1 MALSKPKPAIGSVKR
16 RGLAIATAVAVAGSG
31 FVTANYVSAQE
42 EDRDP
47 TYEELKAEFGGTQA
61 DAIAKEYA
69 QKAYEALIKGN
80 VDDVDQIFQDALNKA
95 AKTDD
100 AGFSDADVQAIDQE
114 LLKYQID
121 GLVADEKDA
130 AKLAHQVNTAIR
142 EGKSEEDINR
152 IVKSGLEGAG
162 YNSAEITDENTSQV
176 AAIVSG
182 AKQRVEEQKS
192 DREPTQEELIA
203 EFGGLDSELSKQA
216 EAAAKKAAD
225 ALAAGKSADEVNKIF
240 ADAVKEAAK
249 NDDSGFDED
258 DIERLGQDELNQQIV
273 ELLKEEQAAADLA
286 HKVAQAVQAGQNQ
299 EAVKGIIK
307 EGLKDAG
314 FSEADVESINDS
326 EIVEVY
332 SAAEKLADAKKAEP
346 NASEFGAESDKI
358 ANEAAKQAA
367 DAMKNGAPVDE
378 IKKIFEDAVKNA
390 AKNGDAGFGEKDIV
404 DAELNAQISE
414 VLKEEQAAEALANQA
429 ANAAKEG
436 KSSEEIRKIINDGL
450 KQAGFSDDEVAAVAD
465 DQVAAIV
472 EEATKKVSPHD
483 AEQKQ
488 SGVEQ
493 GSEFGENSDKIAKD
507 AAQKAADAVKAG
519 ASIAEVEEIFAD
531 AVKKAA
537 KTGDAG
543 FGEGDIDESTLQAQ
557 ISEVLKDEQAAEE
570 LAHKVANAA
579 KVGKSSEEIQ
589 KIISDGLKQAGFSDD
604 EVAAVADDQ
613 VVAIADEAKQKVTLQ
628 QEREKLIEKAAEL
641 SLEAEK
647 LQKLKG
653 ELEQKAQ
660 NQIAQQS
667 QLNKKESELKGQAA
681 KLQAQEDVL
690 DTATKEL
697 DKLKKELEQKAQNQA
712 AQQSQLNKKESELK
726 EQALKLQA
734 QQNAVDAAA
743 KELDKLK
750 QELNQNNNGS
760 QNDDTSDNGTG
771 NNGDDQVG
779 TEPGKNDDS
788 SRWWKPSGASDSVKG
803 ILGIAAGVGAL
814 GLIFGGIF
822 SIFNFFNGAGDI
834 QAKVR
839 DALAQIG
846 IRL

>member
-1 MALSKPKPAIGSVKR
+1 MSKPKPAIGSVKR
-16 RGLAIATAVAVAGSG
+16 RGLAIATAVVVVGSG
-31 FVTANYVSAQE
+31 IATANYVSAQE

-47 TYEELKAEFGGTQA
+47 TYEELKAEFGETQA
-61 DAIAKEYA
+61 DAIAKESA
-69 QKAYEALIKGN
+69 RKAYEALIKGN

-114 LLKYQID
+114 ELKYQID

-130 AKLAHQVNTAIR
+130 AKLAHEINAAIQQ
-142 EGKSEEDINR
+142 GKSKEEINS

-162 YNSAEITDENTSQV
+162 YNPAEITDENNSQI

-314 FSEADVESINDS
+314 FSEADVESVNDS

-332 SAAEKLADAKKAEP
+332 SAAERRADAKKAEP

-390 AKNGDAGFGEKDIV
+390 AKAGDAGFGEKDI
-404 DAELNAQISE
+404 DDTELNAQISE
-414 VLKEEQAAEALANQA
+414 VLKEEQAAEALANQIASALKSGTSDDEIKAMLKEGLKQAGFSDEEVAGVADEQVA
-429 ANAAKEG
+429 AIVDEAKQKANSQDVEPESDVEQEPEFGEKADAIAKAAAAKAAEALKAGASVAEAEKIFADAVKEAAKARDAGFTEADVDESLLQAEIADVLKDERAAEELAPKVADAAKAG
-436 KSSEEIRKIINDGL
+436 KSPEEIKDIINDGL
-450 KQAGFSDDEVAAVAD
+450 KQAGFSDEEVAGVAD
-465 DQVAAIV
+465 TQVAAIV
-472 EEATKKVSPHD
+472 DAT
-483 AEQKQ
+483 
-488 SGVEQ
+488 
-493 GSEFGENSDKIAKD
+493 
-507 AAQKAADAVKAG
+507 
-519 ASIAEVEEIFAD
+519 
-531 AVKKAA
+531 
-537 KTGDAG
+537 
-543 FGEGDIDESTLQAQ
+543 
-557 ISEVLKDEQAAEE
+557 
-570 LAHKVANAA
+570 
-579 KVGKSSEEIQ
+579 
-589 KIISDGLKQAGFSDD
+589 
-604 EVAAVADDQ
+604 
-613 VVAIADEAKQKVTLQ
+613 KQKVALQ
-628 QEREKLIEKAAEL
+628 QEREKLIAKATEL

-647 LQKLKG
+647 LQKLKE

-667 QLNKKESELKGQAA
+667 QLNKKESELKEQAL

-750 QELNQNNNGS
+750 QELSQNNNGS

-779 TEPGKNDDS
+779 AEPGKNDDS
-788 SRWWKPSGASDSVKG
+788 SSWWKPSGGSDSVKG

-839 DALAQIG
+839 DVLAQIG
-846 IRL
+846 IRF

>member
-47 TYEELKAEFGGTQA
+47 TYEELKAEFGDTQA
-61 DAIAKEYA
+61 DVIAKEYA
-69 QKAYEALIKGN
+69 QKAYEALINGN
-80 VDDVDQIFQDALNKA
+80 TDDVDQIFLDGLNKA
-95 AKTDD
+95 GRTDG
-100 AGFSDADVQAIDQE
+100 AGFSEADVKGIDQE
-114 LLKYQID
+114 DLQYQVSQ
-121 GLVADEKDA
+121 LVADEKDA

-162 YNSAEITDENTSQV
+162 YNPAEITDENQAQV
-176 AAIVSG
+176 SAIVTE
-182 AKQRVEEQKS
+182 AKQKIEERKS
-192 DREPTQEELIA
+192 DREPTHDELIA
-203 EFGGLDSELSKQA
+203 EFGGPDSELSKLA
-216 EAAAKKAAD
+216 EAAAKKAAA
-225 ALAAGKSADEVNKIF
+225 ALTAGKTADEVNEIF
-240 ADAVKEAAK
+240 AEAVKEAAK
-249 NDDSGFDED
+249 NDDSGFNED
-258 DIERLGQDELNQQIV
+258 DVKQLGQEELNQQIR

-286 HKVAQAVQAGQNQ
+286 HKVAQAVQAGQNK
-299 EAVKGIIK
+299 ETVEEIIK
-307 EGLKDAG
+307 DGLKDAG
-314 FSEADVESINDS
+314 FTESDVAAVDDS
-326 EIVEVY
+326 EIVEIY
-332 SAAEKLADAKKAEP
+332 SAAEKVAKAKKSEQNP
-346 NASEFGAESDKI
+346 SEFGEESDKI
-358 ANEAAKQAA
+358 ANEAAQQAA
-367 DAMKNGAPVDE
+367 EAMAAGASVDE
-378 IKKIFEDAVKNA
+378 IKKIFADAVKNA
-390 AKNGDAGFGEKDIV
+390 AKTGDAGFGEQDIN
-404 DAELNAQISE
+404 DAVLNAQISE
-414 VLKEEQAAEALANQA
+414 VLKEEMAAEALANQIA
-429 ANAAKEG
+429 SAVKSGTPDDEIKAMLKE
-436 KSSEEIRKIINDGL
+436 GL
-450 KQAGFSDDEVAAVAD
+450 KQAGFSDDEIAAVAD
-465 DQVAAIV
+465 DQVAAV
-472 EEATKKVSPHD
+472 V
-483 AEQKQ
+483 
-488 SGVEQ
+488 
-493 GSEFGENSDKIAKD
+493 
-507 AAQKAADAVKAG
+507 
-519 ASIAEVEEIFAD
+519 
-531 AVKKAA
+531 
-537 KTGDAG
+537 
-543 FGEGDIDESTLQAQ
+543 DET
-557 ISEVLKDEQAAEE
+557 
-570 LAHKVANAA
+570 
-579 KVGKSSEEIQ
+579 
-589 KIISDGLKQAGFSDD
+589 
-604 EVAAVADDQ
+604 
-613 VVAIADEAKQKVTLQ
+613 KQKVALQ
-628 QEREKLIEKAAEL
+628 QEREKLIAKATEL

-647 LQKLKG
+647 LQKLKE

-750 QELNQNNNGS
+750 QELSQNNNGS

-779 TEPGKNDDS
+779 AEPGKNDDS
-788 SRWWKPSGASDSVKG
+788 SSWWKPSGGSDSVKG

-839 DALAQIG
+839 DVLAQIG
-846 IRL
+846 IRF

>member
-1 MALSKPKPAIGSVKR
+1 M
-16 RGLAIATAVAVAGSG
+16 AVAGSG

-390 AKNGDAGFGEKDIV
+390 AKTGDAGFGEKDIV
-404 DAELNAQISE
+404 DAELKAQISE

-493 GSEFGENSDKIAKD
+493 GSEFGD
-507 AAQKAADAVKAG
+507 
-519 ASIAEVEEIFAD
+519 
-531 AVKKAA
+531 
-537 KTGDAG
+537 
-543 FGEGDIDESTLQAQ
+543 
-557 ISEVLKDEQAAEE
+557 
-570 LAHKVANAA
+570 
-579 KVGKSSEEIQ
+579 
-589 KIISDGLKQAGFSDD
+589 
-604 EVAAVADDQ
+604 
-613 VVAIADEAKQKVTLQ
+613 
-628 QEREKLIEKAAEL
+628 
-641 SLEAEK
+641 EK

>member
-1 MALSKPKPAIGSVKR
+1 MSKPKPAIGSIKR

-69 QKAYEALIKGN
+69 QKAYEALINGN
-80 VDDVDQIFQDALNKA
+80 TDDVDQIFLDGLNKA
-95 AKTDD
+95 GRTDG
-100 AGFSDADVQAIDQE
+100 AGFSEADVKGIDQE
-114 LLKYQID
+114 DLQYQVSQ
-121 GLVADEKDA
+121 LVADEKDA

-162 YNSAEITDENTSQV
+162 YNPAEITDENQAQV
-176 AAIVSG
+176 SAIVTE
-182 AKQRVEEQKS
+182 AKQKIEERS
-192 DREPTQEELIA
+192 DREPTHDELIA
-203 EFGGLDSELSKQA
+203 EFGGPDSELSKLA
-216 EAAAKKAAD
+216 EAAAKKAAA
-225 ALAAGKSADEVNKIF
+225 ALTAGKTAEEVNEIF
-240 ADAVKEAAK
+240 AEAVKEAAK
-249 NDDSGFDED
+249 NGDSGFNED
-258 DIERLGQDELNQQIV
+258 DVEQLGRDELNQQIR

-286 HKVAQAVQAGQNQ
+286 HKVAEAVQAGQNK
-299 EAVKGIIK
+299 EAVEEIIK
-307 EGLKDAG
+307 DGLKDAG
-314 FSEADVESINDS
+314 FSESDVAAVDDS

-332 SAAEKLADAKKAEP
+332 SAAEKVAKAKKSEQNP
-346 NASEFGAESDKI
+346 SEFGKESDKI
-358 ANEAAKQAA
+358 ANEAARQAA
-367 DAMKNGAPVDE
+367 EAMAAGASVDE
-378 IKKIFEDAVKNA
+378 IKKIFADAVKNV
-390 AKNGDAGFGEKDIV
+390 AKTGDAGFGEQDID
-404 DAELNAQISE
+404 DAVLNAQISE
-414 VLKEEQAAEALANQA
+414 VLKEELAAEALANQIASAVKSGTSDDEIKAMLKEGLKQAGFSDEEVAGVADEQVA
-429 ANAAKEG
+429 AIVDEAKQKANSQDVEPESDVEQEPEFGEKADAIAKAAAAKAAEALKAGASVAEAEKIFADAVKEAAKAGDAGFTEADVDESLLQAEIADVLKDERAAEELAHKVADAAKAG
-436 KSSEEIRKIINDGL
+436 KSPEEIKDIINDGL
-450 KQAGFSDDEVAAVAD
+450 KQAGFSDEEVAGVAD
-465 DQVAAIV
+465 TQVAAIV
-472 EEATKKVSPHD
+472 DAT
-483 AEQKQ
+483 
-488 SGVEQ
+488 
-493 GSEFGENSDKIAKD
+493 
-507 AAQKAADAVKAG
+507 
-519 ASIAEVEEIFAD
+519 
-531 AVKKAA
+531 
-537 KTGDAG
+537 
-543 FGEGDIDESTLQAQ
+543 
-557 ISEVLKDEQAAEE
+557 
-570 LAHKVANAA
+570 
-579 KVGKSSEEIQ
+579 
-589 KIISDGLKQAGFSDD
+589 
-604 EVAAVADDQ
+604 
-613 VVAIADEAKQKVTLQ
+613 KQKVALQ
-628 QEREKLIEKAAEL
+628 QEREKLIAKATEL

-647 LQKLKG
+647 LQKLKE

-667 QLNKKESELKGQAA
+667 QLNKKESELKEQAA

-750 QELNQNNNGS
+750 QELSQNNNGS
-760 QNDDTSDNGTG
+760 QNNDTSDNGTG

-779 TEPGKNDDS
+779 AEPGKNDDS
-788 SRWWKPSGASDSVKG
+788 SSWWKPSGGSDSVKG

-839 DALAQIG
+839 DVLAQIG
-846 IRL
+846 IRF

>member
-16 RGLAIATAVAVAGSG
+16 RGLAIATAVVVVGSG
-31 FVTANYVSAQE
+31 IATANYVSAQE

-47 TYEELKAEFGGTQA
+47 TYEELKAEFGETQA
-61 DAIAKEYA
+61 DAIAKESA
-69 QKAYEALIKGN
+69 RKAYEALIKGN

-114 LLKYQID
+114 ELKYQID

-130 AKLAHQVNTAIR
+130 AKLAHEINAAIQQ
-142 EGKSEEDINR
+142 GKSKEEINS

-162 YNSAEITDENTSQV
+162 YNPAEITDENNSQI

-314 FSEADVESINDS
+314 FSEADVESVNDS

-332 SAAEKLADAKKAEP
+332 SAAERRADAKKAEP

-390 AKNGDAGFGEKDIV
+390 AKAGDAGFGEKDI
-404 DAELNAQISE
+404 DDTELNAQISE
-414 VLKEEQAAEALANQA
+414 VLKEEQAAEALANQIASALKSGTSDDEIKAMLKEGLKQAGFSDEEVAGVADEQVA
-429 ANAAKEG
+429 AIVDEAKQKANSQDVEPESDVEQEPEFGEKADAIAKAAAAKAAEALKAGASVAEAEKIFADAVKEAAKARDAGFTEADVDESLLQAEIADVLKDERAAEELAPKVADAAKAG
-436 KSSEEIRKIINDGL
+436 KSPEEIKDIINDGL
-450 KQAGFSDDEVAAVAD
+450 KQAGFSDEEVAGVAD
-465 DQVAAIV
+465 TQVAAIV
-472 EEATKKVSPHD
+472 DAT
-483 AEQKQ
+483 
-488 SGVEQ
+488 
-493 GSEFGENSDKIAKD
+493 
-507 AAQKAADAVKAG
+507 
-519 ASIAEVEEIFAD
+519 
-531 AVKKAA
+531 
-537 KTGDAG
+537 
-543 FGEGDIDESTLQAQ
+543 
-557 ISEVLKDEQAAEE
+557 
-570 LAHKVANAA
+570 
-579 KVGKSSEEIQ
+579 
-589 KIISDGLKQAGFSDD
+589 
-604 EVAAVADDQ
+604 
-613 VVAIADEAKQKVTLQ
+613 KQKVALQ
-628 QEREKLIEKAAEL
+628 QEREKLIAKATEL

-647 LQKLKG
+647 LQKLKE

-660 NQIAQQS
+660 NQI
-667 QLNKKESELKGQAA
+667 
-681 KLQAQEDVL
+681 
-690 DTATKEL
+690 
-697 DKLKKELEQKAQNQA
+697 

-750 QELNQNNNGS
+750 QELSQNNNGS

-779 TEPGKNDDS
+779 AEPGKNDDS
-788 SRWWKPSGASDSVKG
+788 SSWWKPSGGSDSVKG

-839 DALAQIG
+839 DVLAQIG
-846 IRL
+846 IRF

>member
-16 RGLAIATAVAVAGSG
+16 RGLAIATAVVVVGSG
-31 FVTANYVSAQE
+31 IATANYVSAQE

-47 TYEELKAEFGGTQA
+47 TYEELKAEFGETQA
-61 DAIAKEYA
+61 DAIAKESA
-69 QKAYEALIKGN
+69 RKAYEALIKGN

-114 LLKYQID
+114 ELKYQID

-130 AKLAHQVNTAIR
+130 AKLAHEINAAIQQ
-142 EGKSEEDINR
+142 GKSKEEINS

-162 YNSAEITDENTSQV
+162 YNPAEITDENNSQI

-225 ALAAGKSADEVNKIF
+225 ALAAGKSADEVNEIF

-314 FSEADVESINDS
+314 FSEADVESVNDS

-332 SAAEKLADAKKAEP
+332 SAAERRADAKKAEP

-390 AKNGDAGFGEKDIV
+390 AKAGDAGFGEKDI
-404 DAELNAQISE
+404 DDTELNAQISE
-414 VLKEEQAAEALANQA
+414 VLKEEQAAEALANQIASALKSGTSDDEIKAMLKEGLKQAGFSDEEVAGVADEQVA
-429 ANAAKEG
+429 AIVDEAKQKANSQDVEPESDVEQEPEFGEKADAIAKAAAAKAAEALKAGASVAEAEKIFADAVKEAAKARDAGFTEADVDESLLQAEIADVLKDERAAEELARKVADAAKAG
-436 KSSEEIRKIINDGL
+436 KSPEEIKDIINDGL
-450 KQAGFSDDEVAAVAD
+450 KQAGFSDEEVAGVAD
-465 DQVAAIV
+465 TQVAAIV
-472 EEATKKVSPHD
+472 DAT
-483 AEQKQ
+483 
-488 SGVEQ
+488 
-493 GSEFGENSDKIAKD
+493 
-507 AAQKAADAVKAG
+507 
-519 ASIAEVEEIFAD
+519 
-531 AVKKAA
+531 
-537 KTGDAG
+537 
-543 FGEGDIDESTLQAQ
+543 
-557 ISEVLKDEQAAEE
+557 
-570 LAHKVANAA
+570 
-579 KVGKSSEEIQ
+579 
-589 KIISDGLKQAGFSDD
+589 
-604 EVAAVADDQ
+604 
-613 VVAIADEAKQKVTLQ
+613 KQKVALQ
-628 QEREKLIEKAAEL
+628 QEREKLIAKATEL

-647 LQKLKG
+647 LQKLKE

-667 QLNKKESELKGQAA
+667 QLNKKESELKEQAL

-750 QELNQNNNGS
+750 QELSQNNNGS

-779 TEPGKNDDS
+779 AEPGKNDDS
-788 SRWWKPSGASDSVKG
+788 SSWWKPSGGSDSVKG

-839 DALAQIG
+839 DVLAQIG
-846 IRL
+846 IRF